1 MTEKSYFLTVERCND
16 GCRGVFCN
24 KHGSS
29 FRQED
34 RPHTQDEMYDVLG
47 VFSIVLAP
55 ESLPL
60 TEEELSKFTYF
71 RPLAEYTNEYGV
83 ALEES
88 DVPLK
93 EQND

>member
-1 MTEKSYFLTVERCND
+1 MKTFAVCNYRDKVLSWTAANTEE
-16 GCRGVFCN
+16 
-24 KHGSS
+24 
-29 FRQED
+29 
-34 RPHTQDEMYDVLG
+34 EMYDILG
-47 VFSIVLAP
+47 IFSIVLTP

-71 RPLAEYTNEYGV
+71 RPLAEYTNEYGI